1 MITKIDDCK
10 VKHQLI
16 TEMFFLY
23 NYNLIK
29 GKTKPIMKL
38 NFQLTQYLR
47 MKKKTNFKKLN
58 LPDP

>member
-1 MITKIDDCK
+1 MIAKSNTNSLPRC
-10 VKHQLI
+10 
-16 TEMFFLY
+16 FFIY